1 MLCSR
6 TELQPARPRVLSY
19 QTLMS
24 EPAPQVPVSPGDVL
38 LGKYVVERV
47 IGAGGMGVVVA
58 VRHRELNEL
67 YAMKFMLPVALANE
81 QAVDRFVREARA
93 AAKLKSEHVAKVHD
107 VGRLENGSPYM
118 VMEHLTGQDLEA
130 VLSAA
135 GPLQPSI
142 AATYVMQACDAIAEA
157 HDAGVIHRDLKPA
170 NLFVTKRANGSPCV
184 KVLDFGIS
192 KSMAD
197 EQMNSMTKTSAIMGS
212 PYYMSPEQ
220 MRSSK
225 NVDHRTDVWALGV
238 ILYQLSTGR
247 VPFPGETITEVCSGV
262 LADEPPSLTI
272 IPHIPQEFDAI
283 VRRCLQKNP
292 AQRFGNARE
301 LAASLTAVAG
311 ASPGTSGLNLQ
322 IAGAVP
328 GARAPGPAARPATV
342 AMAGPPPALAQEL
355 SRSQGGQT
363 QTEWGQAVAQKPKK
377 SSLPLVLGLVGL
389 AIVGGGVGVAV
400 FLSQA
405 KQAPPGAATQAN
417 VEPTPASPQTV
428 TPTTDAPATETA
440 KPTDSAT
447 TADPSG
453 SATSSATSTLTST
466 PTGTATS
473 VAAAKTGTKPL
484 ASTKPTSVATARPT
498 SVGGQGIF

>member
-1 MLCSR
+1 M
-6 TELQPARPRVLSY
+6 
-19 QTLMS
+19 
-24 EPAPQVPVSPGDVL
+24 
-38 LGKYVVERV
+38 VERV

-58 VRHRELNEL
+58 VRHRELGEL
-67 YAMKFMLPVALANE
+67 YAMKFMLPAALQNE

-93 AAKLKSEHVAKVHD
+93 AARLKSEHVAKVHD

-130 VLSAA
+130 LLSAA
-135 GPLQPSI
+135 GPLQPAI

-225 NVDHRTDVWALGV
+225 NVDHRTDLWALGV

-262 LADEPPSLTI
+262 LADEPPALTI

-292 AQRFGNARE
+292 GHRYGNARE
-301 LAASLTAVAG
+301 LAAALANIAG

-322 IAGAVP
+322 GVP
-328 GARAPGPAARPATV
+328 TAAQAARPATV
-342 AMAGPPPALAQEL
+342 AMIGPPPAVAQEL
-355 SRSQGGQT
+355 ARSSGGQT

-377 SSLPLVLGLVGL
+377 SSMPVVLTIVGL
-389 AIVGGGVGVAV
+389 AVVGGGVGAAVFATQKSAPPSVATPVALTAAETAAGPTTTDTTATAATTTAATTTTAAPVETAAPTASATAEPTQTPSSTPTSTAVAV
-400 FLSQA
+400 NKPA
-405 KQAPPGAATQAN
+405 GK
-417 VEPTPASPQTV
+417 PTPTAN
-428 TPTTDAPATETA
+428 A
-440 KPTDSAT
+440 KPTAT
-447 TADPSG
+447 
-453 SATSSATSTLTST
+453 
-466 PTGTATS
+466 
-473 VAAAKTGTKPL
+473 AAVKP
-484 ASTKPTSVATARPT
+484 KPTSGM
-498 SVGGQGIF
+498 GGTIF